1 VKGRQGPHAQGVGVN
16 GQDLPGVGRVQVRL
30 AAVAAGQPR
39 DADQP
44 EHAGQTP
51 LMPGLHAAVPD
62 TRRAGDLR
70 NPLLASA
77 VDRERGLQQP
87 TLQLPA
93 RLADCLLPL
102 PVIQLAGIRRR
113 PASIAE
119 NCSAVLASA
128 AASSPSARASL
139 PSSFVC
145 VTETETAPPVL
156 RHLPPGVMK
165 PIPAHDPRTGPGS
178 CGPGSRAPPWA
189 SLSQPTA
196 IAADQRRSPSA
207 MFKTP
212 ANIRNTPIFERIK
225 LDIRARSRP
234 SKRGTPLL
242 LPVPCSVVESG
253 FGNHPELAMRDEG
266 FNTIC
271 LCEFDERFIGT
282 LPFAAFFTVVNND
295 RPAGRN
301 EVVNCFERR

>member
-44 EHAGQTP
+44 EHAGQAP

-207 MFKTP
+207 M
-212 ANIRNTPIFERIK
+212 
-225 LDIRARSRP
+225 SR
-234 SKRGTPLL
+234 
-242 LPVPCSVVESG
+242 
-253 FGNHPELAMRDEG
+253 HPQ
-266 FNTIC
+266 IS
-271 LCEFDERFIGT
+271 GT
-282 LPFAAFFTVVNND
+282 LLYSRGSSLISEHVHAPRKGAPPCCFQFRVQSLNRGLVIIPSLPCEMRASIPFACVNSMN
-295 RPAGRN
+295 AS
-301 EVVNCFERR
+301 